1 MMSDIQAKAVVQWAG
16 DDLYIGTS
24 PSGHSITVDT
34 NGEKKTAPS
43 PVELLMISVAACT
56 AVDVVSILKKKRQRI
71 TAYRAEISGTRRDD
85 HPRSFTAFHVHHLV
99 YGHDVSEQAVARSIE
114 LSDTK
119 YCSVAATVR
128 PAAEITTSFEV
139 IEAGND

>member
-1 MMSDIQAKAVVQWAG
+1 MSDTPTKAIVQWAG

-24 PSGHSITVDT
+24 PSGHSVTIDT
-34 NGEKKTAPS
+34 KGENKTAPS

-56 AVDVVSILKKKRQRI
+56 AVDIVSILKKKRQLI
-71 TAYRAEISGTRRDD
+71 TAYKAEISGTRRDD
-85 HPRSFTAFHVHHLV
+85 HPRSFTSFHIHHLV
-99 YGHDVSEQAVARSIE
+99 YGHDVSEQAVARAIE

-128 PAAEITTSFEV
+128 PAAEIQTTFEI
-139 IEAGND
+139 IEVE